1 MNVIRQ
7 ITDEIEGV
15 KGVKLLDVD
24 PGEAVSY
31 THLEIWGVKL
41 GKKFMMDIR
50 HMKPFDTIGKYAGP
64 VLIIHGSDDKVVPV
78 DYAKRALKTY
88 RNATLKVIDK
98 AGHGFN
104 PAERKLSN
112 KYVGEFLAK

>member
-1 MNVIRQ
+1 
-7 ITDEIEGV
+7 
-15 KGVKLLDVD
+15 
-24 PGEAVSY
+24 
-31 THLEIWGVKL
+31 
-41 GKKFMMDIR
+41 MMDIR
-50 HMKPFDTIGKYAGP
+50 PMKPYETIAKYAGP

-88 RNATLKVIDK
+88 RNATLKIIDK